1 MKQLEKLEKGL
12 AAVELAVMTVIF
24 LGIFVVLVLQ
34 VVFRYCLNTPLGWSE
49 EFARYSFTW
58 ICMIGVGYLVM
69 KDTHIRME
77 LIYNRFPPALR
88 RVVSLVIYGVVLA
101 AFLYLLPPSI
111 RQMIKRGATKSSA
124 MRLPMS
130 VLYGAFPVCCIL
142 TSIHV
147 VMRILRLLFKREV
160 TD

>member
-1 MKQLEKLEKGL
+1 MRLLEILEKGL
-12 AAVELAVMTVIF
+12 AKVEIVLMTVIF
-24 LGIFVVLVLQ
+24 LSIFVVLVLQ

-77 LIYNRFPPALR
+77 LLYNRFPPVLR
-88 RVVSLVIYGVVLA
+88 RRVSLAIYIAILA
-101 AFLYLLPPSI
+101 ALLYLLPPSV

-147 VMRILRLLFKREV
+147 VMRILGLLLKWEV
-160 TD
+160 KG

>member
-12 AAVELAVMTVIF
+12 AAVERAVMIVIF
-24 LGIFVVLVLQ
+24 LGIFAVLVLQ
-34 VVFRYCLNTPLGWSE
+34 VIFRYCLNTPLGWSE

-69 KDTHIRME
+69 KDSHIRME
-77 LIYNRFPPALR
+77 LLYNRYPRLLR
-88 RVVSLVIYGVVLA
+88 KLVSLVIYAAVLTA
-101 AFLYLLPPSI
+101 LLYLLPPSI

-147 VMRILRLLFKREV
+147 IMRMLKLLFKREV